1 MDRDEILTSRAGSVQ
16 LIKPADLSWDYDV
29 VADLHTSNWE
39 ALHHLIKVLER
50 EGIAPAGDFL
60 QAALSRPDSAVDAD
74 LVKELAHLLFRI
86 AEGNGWTKDAL
97 SFNNL
102 VTSWPE
108 ILDVARAEKK
118 QPTSV
123 QDALGLRGRR
133 VMQQKLKPIDAG
145 ELQLGKLFTAEYDF
159 TIPDYQRPYAWGK
172 DETLQ
177 LLDDL
182 QSSLDRDTD
191 EPYFLGSVV
200 LVKEKGIPAAE
211 VIDGQQRLTTLT
223 ILFSVLRDL
232 ATDPALRVD
241 IQKFVEEPEVVWDDR
256 PAKPRLRL
264 RERDAKFFRENVQT
278 DGVIATLIKLS
289 DNQVKTDAQKAIRDN
304 AKALHDA
311 LSAWTADERKKLF
324 VLMASRTFLVVV
336 STPDL
341 NSAYRIFSVMNSR
354 GLPLTPPDIFKSQ
367 VIGAIGEPD
376 RSDYADLWEDLEEEL
391 GRDEFGDLFLYLR
404 TIISTARAER
414 GLLIEFP
421 EQVLKDYLPTNGKGF
436 VDNLLGPYAL
446 ADQRLINQDFDGG
459 GQWDDVNAWLKR
471 LVQLDNDD
479 WRPAALW
486 ALKNHKDAP
495 AFLDAFLGK
504 LERLAAS
511 FLLRRVYSTPRVGR
525 YLELLKQLD
534 AGEGL
539 DAAAFELTDDEK
551 KETRERIG
559 GEIYLVNPVRKY
571 VLLRLDSIIAANPG
585 ASYSHKIITVEH
597 VLPQN
602 PKYDS
607 QWLEDFSDE
616 ERLHWTNRLGNLLLL
631 NRTKNSEAQNYDFD
645 LKKLKYFTS
654 RKGAALFALT
664 TQVLGYSEWT
674 PAIVEQRHAELT
686 KTLIDEWKLN

>member
-1 MDRDEILTSRAGSVQ
+1 
-16 LIKPADLSWDYDV
+16 
-29 VADLHTSNWE
+29 
-39 ALHHLIKVLER
+39 
-50 EGIAPAGDFL
+50 
-60 QAALSRPDSAVDAD
+60 
-74 LVKELAHLLFRI
+74 
-86 AEGNGWTKDAL
+86 
-97 SFNNL
+97 
-102 VTSWPE
+102 
-108 ILDVARAEKK
+108 
-118 QPTSV
+118 
-123 QDALGLRGRR
+123 
-133 VMQQKLKPIDAG
+133 MQQKLKPIDAG

-159 TIPDYQRPYAWGK
+159 AIPDYQRPYAWGK

-182 QSSLDRDTD
+182 QGSLDRDTD

-200 LVKEKGIPAAE
+200 LVKEKGIAAAE

-241 IQKFVEEPEVVWDDR
+241 IQKFVEEPEVVWADR

-278 DGVIATLIKLS
+278 DGVIATLIELS

-311 LSAWTADERKKLF
+311 LSAWTANERKKLF

-404 TIISTARAER
+404 TIVSTARAER
-414 GLLIEFP
+414 GLLTEFP

-436 VDNLLGPYAL
+436 IDNLLGPYAL

-486 ALKNHKDAP
+486 ALRNHRDAP

-511 FLLRRVYSTPRVGR
+511 LLLRRVYSTPRVGR

-534 AGEGL
+534 AGDGL
-539 DAAAFELTDDEK
+539 EAAAFELTDEEK

-559 GEIYLVNPVRKY
+559 GEIYLVNQVRKY
-571 VLLRLDSIIAANPG
+571 VLLRLDSVIAANPG

-602 PKYDS
+602 PNDDS
-607 QWLEDFSDE
+607 QWLKDFNDE
-616 ERLHWTNRLGNLLLL
+616 ERLRLTNRLGNLLLL

-645 LKKLKYFTS
+645 LKKSKYFTS

-664 TQVLGYSEWT
+664 TQVLGYSQWT
-674 PAIVEQRHAELT
+674 PAVVEQRHAKLT
-686 KTLIDEWKLN
+686 KILADEWKLI

>member
-1 MDRDEILTSRAGSVQ
+1 M
-16 LIKPADLSWDYDV
+16 
-29 VADLHTSNWE
+29 H
-39 ALHHLIKVLER
+39 
-50 EGIAPAGDFL
+50 
-60 QAALSRPDSAVDAD
+60 
-74 LVKELAHLLFRI
+74 
-86 AEGNGWTKDAL
+86 
-97 SFNNL
+97 
-102 VTSWPE
+102 
-108 ILDVARAEKK
+108 
-118 QPTSV
+118 
-123 QDALGLRGRR
+123 
-133 VMQQKLKPIDAG
+133 QKLKPIDAG
-145 ELQLGKLFTAEYDF
+145 EMQLGKLFTVEYDF

-182 QSSLDRDTD
+182 QGSLDRDTD

-200 LVKEKGIPAAE
+200 LVKGKGIPAAE

-223 ILFSVLRDL
+223 ILFAVLRDL
-232 ATDPALRVD
+232 ATDPALRVN

-256 PAKPRLRL
+256 AGKPRLRL

-304 AKALHDA
+304 AEALHNA
-311 LSAWTADERKKLF
+311 LSIWSTDERKKLF

-341 NSAYRIFSVMNSR
+341 NSAYRIFSVVELAWIPADAAR
-354 GLPLTPPDIFKSQ
+354 HLQ
-367 VIGAIGEPD
+367 VAGHPAIGEPD

-391 GRDEFGDLFLYLR
+391 GRDEFGDLFLYFQN
-404 TIISTARAER
+404 IISTARAER
-414 GLLIEFP
+414 SLLIEFP
-421 EQVLKDYLPTNGKGF
+421 EQVLKDYLPTNGKAL

-486 ALKNHKDAP
+486 ALKNYKDAP
-495 AFLDAFLGK
+495 AFLDAFLRK

-511 FLLRRVYSTPRVGR
+511 LLLRRVYSTPRVGR

-539 DAAAFELTDDEK
+539 DSAAFELTKADEK
-551 KETRERIG
+551 EGTRERIG

-607 QWLEDFSDE
+607 QWLKDFSDA
-616 ERLHWTNRLGNLLLL
+616 ERLHWTNRLGNLLVL
-631 NRTKNSEAQNYDFD
+631 NRTKNSEAQNYDFY

-686 KTLIDEWKLN
+686 RLLSTRGS

>member
-1 MDRDEILTSRAGSVQ
+1 M
-16 LIKPADLSWDYDV
+16 P
-29 VADLHTSNWE
+29 
-39 ALHHLIKVLER
+39 
-50 EGIAPAGDFL
+50 
-60 QAALSRPDSAVDAD
+60 
-74 LVKELAHLLFRI
+74 
-86 AEGNGWTKDAL
+86 
-97 SFNNL
+97 
-102 VTSWPE
+102 
-108 ILDVARAEKK
+108 
-118 QPTSV
+118 
-123 QDALGLRGRR
+123 
-133 VMQQKLKPIDAG
+133 QKLRPIDAG
-145 ELQLGKLFTAEYDF
+145 EVQLGKLFTAEYDF

-182 QSSLDRDTD
+182 QGSLDRDTD

-200 LVKEKGIPAAE
+200 LVKEKGVPAAE

-232 ATDPALRVD
+232 AAEPALRVD

-264 RERDAKFFRENVQT
+264 RERDAKFFRENIQA
-278 DGVIATLIKLS
+278 DGAITTLINLS
-289 DNQVKTDAQKAIRDN
+289 DNQVRTDAQKAIRDN

-311 LSAWTADERKKLF
+311 LTSWTAEERKKLF

-341 NSAYRIFSVMNSR
+341 NSAYRIFSVMNAR

-367 VIGAIGEPD
+367 VVGAIAEMF

-391 GRDEFGDLFLYLR
+391 GRDEFGNLFLYLR
-404 TIISTARAER
+404 TIVSMARAER

-421 EQVLKDYLPTNGKGF
+421 EQVLKTYLPTNGKGF
-436 VDNLLGPYAL
+436 VDSLLEPFAL

-459 GQWDDVNAWLKR
+459 GQWDNVNAWLKR

-495 AFLDAFLGK
+495 AFLDTFLGK

-511 FLLRRVYSTPRVGR
+511 LLLRRVYTTPRVGR

-539 DAAAFELTDDEK
+539 DSAAFELTDDEK

-559 GEIYLVNPVRKY
+559 GEIYLVNRVRKY

-602 PKYDS
+602 PKNGS
-607 QWLEDFSDE
+607 QWLKDFSDE
-616 ERLHWTNRLGNLLLL
+616 ERLHWTHRLGNLLLL
-631 NRTKNSEAQNYDFD
+631 NRTKNSEAQNYDFE
-645 LKKLKYFTS
+645 LKKSKYFTS
-654 RKGAALFALT
+654 SKGAAIFALT

-674 PAIVEQRHAELT
+674 PAVVEQRHAELT
-686 KTLIDEWKLN
+686 KTLVDEWKLN